1 MIEAV
6 VLAAGLSSRMGE
18 PKPLVLIHGQPAL
31 SHVLRTLKQAEVE
44 EPIVVLGAAA
54 EEIRKA
60 VDLSDCR
67 VLVNPAP
74 ESGLSTSLRL
84 GLGAVG
90 SDAAGALIVMSDMP
104 ALRPET
110 IRSVITLADD
120 GAQVAAPTFG
130 GRRGFPVYL
139 ARALFAELAPTLAG
153 DAGARAF
160 LKRHPQLLKTVEVD
174 DPGSVQD
181 FDRAEDLARFE
192 RSSPC
197 ATSA

>member
-1 MIEAV
+1 MIEAI

-18 PKPLVLIHGQPAL
+18 PKPLVPIDGQPSL
-31 SHVLRTLKQAEVE
+31 SHVLSALKQAGVE
-44 EPIVVLGAAA
+44 TPIVVLGAAA
-54 EEIRKA
+54 EEIRAA

-67 VLVNPAP
+67 VRVNPAP
-74 ESGLSTSLRL
+74 EEGLSSSLRL
-84 GLGAVG
+84 GLEAVEA
-90 SDAAGALIVMSDMP
+90 DAAGALIAMSDMP

-110 IRSVITLADD
+110 IRSVIALADN
-120 GAQVAAPTFG
+120 GAQIAAPVFE
-130 GRRGFPVYL
+130 GRRGFPVFL
-139 ARALFAELAPTLAG
+139 ARALFSELAATLAG
-153 DAGARAF
+153 DVGARAF
-160 LKRHPQLLKTVEVD
+160 LKRHPQLLMTVEVD